1 MANDINALIRE
12 HYEGSTQ
19 DNLEKELTALDLAG
33 QVVITD
39 GVTKNL
45 PYINPSEIG
54 EYTRYGNA
62 TATDIESDVDQITI
76 NKTPYIKFVI
86 DQLDEEDAYIA
97 MSPEIVSDATYQ
109 IKKQIDGEFFSKVSE
124 AYWKYDANGFGK
136 NVGTL
141 SPLTLVTGASENIST
156 VFGDSAAGLA
166 SIGANESKLKIVGDK
181 FLQPKLTTLGMQ
193 VTGDIASQ
201 SYSRGFRGDF
211 GGLGVYMSSCLY
223 STAIFDIATNPT
235 NGDTMNVLG
244 ATVTFVSS
252 IGTAEGNVLIEASA
266 AATVDNLVAL
276 FNKTAG
282 GGTKYVGFTKTDRA
296 RLAGVTATDGTT
308 TVIFTSKAGALIA
321 SSTMTAAA
329 NDFQVQITYY
339 SVMEKGAIKMATRNM
354 AKVKVVD
361 NEGNLGKTIQIW
373 ARYGM
378 KVTTRSKER
387 MCVIPVVTK
396 SAEA

>member
-124 AYWKYDANGFGK
+124 AYWKYDTNGFGK
-136 NVGTL
+136 NIGTL

-235 NGDTMNVLG
+235 AGDTMNVLG

-266 AATVDNLVAL
+266 ALTVDNLVAL

-282 GGTKYVGFTKTDRA
+282 DGTKYVGFTKTDRA
-296 RLAGVTATDGTT
+296 RLAGVTTTDGTT
-308 TVIFTSKAGALIA
+308 TVTFTSKAGALIA
-321 SSTMTAAA
+321 SSAMTAAA
-329 NDFQVQITYY
+329 NDFQSQVTYY

-396 SAEA
+396 PAEA

>member
-1 MANDINALIRE
+1 MANAINDLIRE

-33 QVVITD
+33 QVTITD

-62 TATDIESDVDQITI
+62 TATDIEADADQITI

-124 AYWKYDANGFGK
+124 AYWKYDTNGFGR
-136 NVGTL
+136 NTGTL

-166 SIGANESKLKIVGDK
+166 SIGANESRLNIVGDK

-193 VTGDIASQ
+193 INGDVASQ

-223 STAIFDIATNPT
+223 STTIFDIATNPT
-235 NGDTMNVLG
+235 AGDKMNVLG
-244 ATVTFVSS
+244 ADVTFVAT
-252 IGTAEGNVLIEASA
+252 IGTTPGNVLIGASA
-266 AATVDNLVAL
+266 AATADNLVAL

-282 GGTKYVGFTKTDRA
+282 DGTTYVGFSKTDRA

-308 TVIFTSKAGALIA
+308 TVTFTSKAGALIA

-329 NDFQVQITYY
+329 NDFQAQVTYY

-373 ARYGM
+373 ARYGL